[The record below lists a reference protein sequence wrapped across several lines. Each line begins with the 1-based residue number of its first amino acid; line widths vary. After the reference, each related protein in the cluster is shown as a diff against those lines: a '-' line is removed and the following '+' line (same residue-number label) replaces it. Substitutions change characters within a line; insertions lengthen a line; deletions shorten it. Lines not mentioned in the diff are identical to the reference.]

1 MRRMPSIPTACLAIL
16 AAMMSFA
23 ASGQEAEKVGDVLSY
38 VSGRSFIYHEVS
50 ADRPAPQEAID
61 GNIEVHHTD
70 VLEAKDDG
78 KIEVKLIPS
87 GQIDIESGRIHLL
100 DDPGGAPIARVE
112 GGLVRV
118 EEALENYTVVT
129 DLITTEP
136 WGTVYEVLAAARESR
151 VFVYE
156 GSVRVTSTDPRFPEP
171 VIVSAGEWVRAPK
184 GEPISAPKVFILSR
198 ARVESGSGASECIYS
213 NCKII
218 DDPRIP
224 EPPVFTPGVLVPP
237 PPSPPG
243 RR

>member
-1 MRRMPSIPTACLAIL
+1 LRIIQTASTLCLSLL
-16 AAMMSFA
+16 AVA
-23 ASGQEAEKVGDVLSY
+23 AAGAAHAQEGDV
-38 VSGRSFIYHEVS
+38 VGQVTTFIAGRSFIYHEVS
-50 ADRPAPQEAID
+50 ADRPAPQVAID

-118 EEALENYTVVT
+118 EGTLENYTVVT

-136 WGTVYEVLAAARESR
+136 WGTVYEVHASPRESR

-156 GSVRVTSTDPRFPEP
+156 GSVRVTSTDPRFPES
-171 VIVSAGEWVRAPK
+171 VVVSAGEWVRARK
-184 GEPISAPKVFILSR
+184 GEPVSAPQVFILSR
-198 ARVESGSGASECIYS
+198 ARVEQGSGASECIYS

-224 EPPVFTPGVLVPP
+224 EPPLDTPGVLVPP
-237 PPSPPG
+237 PPTPPG

>member
-1 MRRMPSIPTACLAIL
+1 MRIVHTSSTFCLSLLAL
-16 AAMMSFA
+16 AAAGA
-23 ASGQEAEKVGDVLSY
+23 AHAQDAEVVGQITTFIA
-38 VSGRSFIYHEVS
+38 GRSFIYHEVS
-50 ADRPAPQEAID
+50 ADRVAPQEAIE

-151 VFVYE
+151 VYVYE

-171 VIVSAGEWVRAPK
+171 VVVSAGEWVRAHK
-184 GEPISAPKVFILSR
+184 GEPISEPKVFILSR
-198 ARVESGSGASECIYS
+198 ARVDPGSGASECIYS
-213 NCKII
+213 NCKTI
-218 DDPRIP
+218 DDLRIP
-224 EPPVFTPGVLVPP
+224 EPPIYTPGVLVPP
-237 PPSPPG
+237 PPTPPG
-243 RR
+243 RQ

>member
-1 MRRMPSIPTACLAIL
+1 MRGIRTVSCICLGLL
-16 AAMMSFA
+16 ASA
-23 ASGQEAEKVGDVLSY
+23 AAVRAQAQEAEVVGQVTTY
-38 VSGRSFIYHEVS
+38 IAGRSFIYHEVS
-50 ADRPAPQEAID
+50 ADRVAPQVAID
-61 GNIEVHHTD
+61 GNIEVHHLD
-70 VLEAKDDG
+70 ILEAKDDG

-118 EEALENYTVVT
+118 EGALEEYTVVT

-136 WGTVYEVLAAARESR
+136 WGTTYEVLAAARESR

-171 VIVSAGEWVRAPK
+171 VVVNAGEWVRARE
-184 GEPISAPKVFILSR
+184 GEPVSAPQVFILSR
-198 ARVESGSGASECIYS
+198 ARVEPGSGSSECIYS

-224 EPPVFTPGVLVPP
+224 EPPVYTPGVLVPP
-237 PPSPPG
+237 PPTPPG
-243 RR
+243 RQ

>member
-118 EEALENYTVVT
+118 AEAPENYTLVT

-136 WGTVYEVLAAARESR
+136 WGTIYEVLAAARESR
-151 VFVYE
+151 LF
-156 GSVRVTSTDPRFPEP
+156 F
-171 VIVSAGEWVRAPK
+171 
-184 GEPISAPKVFILSR
+184 
-198 ARVESGSGASECIYS
+198 
-213 NCKII
+213 
-218 DDPRIP
+218 
-224 EPPVFTPGVLVPP
+224 
-237 PPSPPG
+237 
-243 RR
+243 